1 MTVEF
6 ALMAP
11 LLATL
16 VLGTFEVGRQTM
28 VKQMLAEAARAG
40 GRVASLPASD
50 TASVNTAVRSVLTT
64 HGIDPAAATIT
75 VKVNGS
81 SADAAAA
88 KRNDSVSV
96 EVSIPFYV
104 VSWTKWFYFIPA
116 DAMQSETI
124 VMMREG

>member
-1 MTVEF
+1 
-6 ALMAP
+6 MAP

-50 TASVNTAVRSVLTT
+50 SASTITAVKSVLTK
-64 HGIDPAAATIT
+64 HGIDPTAATIT
-75 VKVNGS
+75 VRVNGQA
-81 SADAAAA
+81 ADAVTA

-96 EVSIPFYV
+96 EVAVPFYV
-104 VSWTKWFYFIPA
+104 VSWTKWYYFIPA
-116 DAMQSETI
+116 DSMQSETI